1 MDAHK
6 NGGCGPLLQD
16 ILAGTGDAALA
27 VDMEGRVTGWNTA
40 AERLFGLPRADVLG
54 RRCSA
59 VLGCRDLHGRPLEP
73 PGCPVMQSVR
83 ARKPPVGLDILVRH
97 RTGYTIGASESAVL
111 LHGDD
116 TASSAALLVIRPSPA
131 GVVEV
136 SAGYGPSSRGQASSH
151 EEHWLGTRLDL
162 TGTLDRVL
170 IATDADAAELF
181 LTSPING
188 KLVLV
193 AHRGKAPRS
202 FRQITQFE
210 YGEGFPGL
218 VAQTGE
224 PLVSLDLPHDDRYL
238 RTLVKHHGFR
248 SYVCVPVW
256 SDSSFLGSLHI
267 ALRRRA
273 RTLVPQ
279 LSFLAQ
285 VARELGRALE
295 LARLRA
301 AEPVASLV
309 LDPGTHASASLRV
322 AAHQALRTL
331 IEVAVAECGLL
342 SLLDESSRTFEP
354 VSEWGLGSRLRKG
367 LLRVCRAE
375 RCPAVAQHRCVVVSS
390 SAQEGSPPCRPMRR
404 DLATTICLPL
414 QIDHHVLGVALLG
427 YYHREPLPTRHLSYL
442 HHLVKVAAATI
453 HNAQV
458 ALSQEGR
465 AQQTAGA
472 CPPESHDGRDGV
484 TDKPHSTDSA
494 RPTPLERKA
503 PFLDIRCLGP
513 FMVLRDGRLV
523 PLEQFGRR
531 RSLTLLKILLTRYG
545 RQVHRE
551 ELMELLWPEADPRSA
566 NALLNVVVHYLRRGL
581 EPSAPD
587 SQPSSFIRRKGD
599 YYYFD
604 PQSPHRLD
612 SHEFL
617 RAADLGA
624 RLESEG
630 RGAEAVDAYQRAIA
644 LYTGDF
650 LEEELY
656 NDWCALERE
665 YLRERF
671 LTVLR
676 RAGHL
681 HLDRGHMDAA
691 ITCFRRALHC
701 DGTLEDVHR
710 ALMEALW
717 RAGRRDEAL
726 RQYQECRSTLE
737 RELGIAPMPETE
749 ALYRQIAGG
758 PARAQSIG

>member
-1 MDAHK
+1 MDGDK
-6 NGGCGPLLQD
+6 NSGCGPLPHD

-27 VDMEGRVTGWNTA
+27 VDREGRITGWNTA
-40 AERLFGLPRADVLG
+40 AERLFGLPGVDVLG

-59 VLGCRDLHGRPLEP
+59 VLGCQDLHGRTLGPSS
-73 PGCPVMQSVR
+73 CPVMQSIR
-83 ARKPPVGLDILVRH
+83 AQKPPVGLDILVRH
-97 RTGYTIGASESAVL
+97 RSGYTIGASESAVL
-111 LHGDD
+111 LHSDAM
-116 TASSAALLVIRPSPA
+116 ASSAALLVIRPSPA
-131 GVVEV
+131 GVVEI
-136 SAGYGPSSRGQASSH
+136 SAGYGPSSHGQATSQ

-162 TGTLDRVL
+162 TSTLDRVL

-181 LTSPING
+181 LTSPTNG

-202 FRQITQFE
+202 FRQITQFD

-279 LSFLAQ
+279 LSFLVQ

-322 AAHQALRTL
+322 AARQALRTL

-342 SLLDESSRTFEP
+342 SLVDESSRTFEP
-354 VSEWGLGSRLRKG
+354 VSEWGLGSRLRKS
-367 LLRVCRAE
+367 LQRACRAE
-375 RCPAVAQHRCVVVSS
+375 RCPAVTQRRCVVVSS
-390 SAQEGSPPCRPMRR
+390 SSQESSSPCRPKRR

-414 QIDHHVLGVALLG
+414 EIDHHVLGVALLG

-442 HHLVKVAAATI
+442 HHLVKVAAARI

-458 ALSQEGR
+458 ALRHEDR
-465 AQQTAGA
+465 AQPVAAAG
-472 CPPESHDGRDGV
+472 PLNDSDGLATNTQAV
-484 TDKPHSTDSA
+484 ESA
-494 RPTPLERKA
+494 RPTPLGRKA

-523 PLEQFGRR
+523 PWEQFGRR

-581 EPSAPD
+581 EPNAPD

-644 LYTGDF
+644 LYAGDF
-650 LEEELY
+650 LEEDLY

-691 ITCFRRALHC
+691 IACFRRALHC

-726 RQYQECRSTLE
+726 RQYRECRSTLE
-737 RELGIAPMPETE
+737 RELGITPMPETE
-749 ALYRQIAGG
+749 ALYRQIAERWT
-758 PARAQSIG
+758 PAENVG